1 MGQIVCI
8 AIFPSSTLVCR
19 VSGKHKNVLSVPWHA
34 GILFW
39 YKEGVMPKK
48 KVIATQR
55 LHGTLSD
62 WTKFTTQNKEK
73 QKKK

>member
-1 MGQIVCI
+1 
-8 AIFPSSTLVCR
+8 
-19 VSGKHKNVLSVPWHA
+19 VPWHA